1 MKKRLISF
9 LFVLAASVAI
19 HAAIIDG
26 TCGDNLTWT
35 LNTNDSTL
43 IISGTG
49 AMTSHPW
56 YEYRAY
62 IKTASLP
69 DGLTSIG
76 ENAFGFCSHLTSVTI
91 PNSVTSIG
99 QQAFQYCS
107 GLTSITIPNSVTS
120 IGNSA
125 FYDCSSLASF
135 TIPNSV
141 TRIGDYAFYECIGLT
156 SVTIPN
162 SVTSIGDYAFYY
174 CRSLTSVTIPNSV
187 TSIGNSAFW
196 CCYNLTSVTI
206 PNSVTS
212 IGRSTFS
219 GCSSLTSITIPNS
232 VTSMGSYAFS
242 GCSGLTSINIPN
254 SVTSIGGSAF
264 SGCSSLTSV
273 YNYAATPQAIYS
285 NVFYELNLSTCTLY
299 VPEESIELYRAADV
313 WKEFGNIIAIPGTE
327 VETEEY
333 NINYL
338 NKSGNVIDSELVTLS
353 LPSAPEIEGFTFLR
367 WDVIAGQL
375 VDGINIQAV
384 YTADEPT
391 SAPEV
396 VNPVNKSQKLIRNG
410 NVYILRDGK
419 TYTVQGLKVR

>member
-162 SVTSIGDYAFYY
+162 SVTSIG
-174 CRSLTSVTIPNSV
+174 
-187 TSIGNSAFW
+187 
-196 CCYNLTSVTI
+196 
-206 PNSVTS
+206 
-212 IGRSTFS
+212 RSTFS

-232 VTSMGSYAFS
+232 VTNMGSYAFS